1 MDSNVTRR
9 HNPFAMYCS
18 NSKCPDYIAT
28 GNHGEYVSG
37 VTTCP
42 VCGEYL
48 VDTLPPT
55 TDIPREQDHY
65 TDVEPVFET
74 ADPTEVVVVKGL
86 LESEGIPYVTTGAEK
101 FDAFRGALSPMRIN
115 PKAGIA
121 IFLVPTPLADTVRRL
136 LDDFENEESKY

>member
-1 MDSNVTRR
+1 
-9 HNPFAMYCS
+9 MYCT
-18 NSKCPDYIAT
+18 NAKCPDYIAT
-28 GNHGEYVSG
+28 GTHGEYVAG

-48 VDTLPPT
+48 VDTLPPES
-55 TDIPREQDHY
+55 DVPRDQDHY
-65 TDVEPVFET
+65 TEVEPVFET

-115 PKAGIA
+115 PTAGIA
-121 IFLVPTPLADTVRRL
+121 IFLVPTPLADSVRQL
-136 LDDFENEESKY
+136 LADFENEDSR

>member
-1 MDSNVTRR
+1 MVSRR
-9 HNPFAMYCS
+9 HNRFAMYCT
-18 NSKCPDYIAT
+18 NSKCPDFIAT
-28 GNHGEYVSG
+28 GTHGEYVAG

-48 VDTLPPT
+48 VDTLQPT
-55 TDIPREQDHY
+55 ADLPRDQSHY
-65 TDVEPVFET
+65 TEVEPVFET

-115 PKAGIA
+115 PSAGIA
-121 IFLVPTPLADTVRRL
+121 IFLVPTPLAGEVRKL
-136 LDDFENEESKY
+136 LEDFESDEPK

>member
-1 MDSNVTRR
+1 MDSARPRR
-9 HNPFAMYCS
+9 HNRHAVYCC
-18 NSKCPDYIAT
+18 NPKCPDYIAT
-28 GNHGEYVSG
+28 GSHGEYVAG

-48 VDTLPPT
+48 VDTLPP
-55 TDIPREQDHY
+55 DSDVPRDQDYY
-65 TDVEPVFET
+65 TEVEPVFET

>member
-1 MDSNVTRR
+1 MDSARPRR
-9 HNPFAMYCS
+9 HNRHAVYCC
-18 NSKCPDYIAT
+18 NPKCPDYIAT
-28 GNHGEYVSG
+28 GSHGEYVAG

-48 VDTLPPT
+48 VDTLPPES
-55 TDIPREQDHY
+55 DVPRDQDHY
-65 TDVEPVFET
+65 TEVEPVFET

>member
-1 MDSNVTRR
+1 M
-9 HNPFAMYCS
+9 HNLFAMYCS
-18 NSKCPDYIAT
+18 NPKCPDYLAT
-28 GNHGEYVSG
+28 GNHGEYVAG

-48 VDTLPPT
+48 VDTLPPA
-55 TDIPREQDHY
+55 TDMPREQSHY

-86 LESEGIPYVTTGAEK
+86 LESENIPYVTTGAEK

-115 PKAGIA
+115 PSAGIA
-121 IFLVPTPLADTVRRL
+121 IFLVPTPLAESVRQL
-136 LDDFENEESKY
+136 LEDFESDESR

>member
-1 MDSNVTRR
+1 
-9 HNPFAMYCS
+9 MYCA

-28 GNHGEYVSG
+28 GNHGEYVAG

-48 VDTLPPT
+48 VDSLPSDDPG
-55 TDIPREQDHY
+55 PRQQTHY
-65 TDVEPVFET
+65 TEVEPVFET
-74 ADPTEVVVVKGL
+74 ADPTEVVVIKGL

-115 PKAGIA
+115 PSAGIA
-121 IFLVPTPLADTVRRL
+121 IFLVPTPLADKVRQFL
-136 LDDFENEESKY
+136 EDFDSHDQE

>member
-1 MDSNVTRR
+1 
-9 HNPFAMYCS
+9 MYCP
-18 NSKCPDYIAT
+18 NAKCPDYIAT
-28 GNHGEYVSG
+28 ENHGEYVAG

-42 VCGEYL
+42 ACGEYL
-48 VDTLPPT
+48 VDTLPHT
-55 TDIPREQDHY
+55 TAIPHEQSHY

-115 PKAGIA
+115 PSAGIA
-121 IFLVPTPLADTVRRL
+121 IFLVPTPLADTVRQL
-136 LDDFENEESKY
+136 LADFENDESRK

>member
-1 MDSNVTRR
+1 MDSMTPRR
-9 HNPFAMYCS
+9 HNRDAMYCS
-18 NSKCPDYIAT
+18 NPKCPDYIAT
-28 GNHGEYVSG
+28 GSHGEYVAG

-48 VDTLPPT
+48 VDTLPPESGV
-55 TDIPREQDHY
+55 PREHSHF

-115 PKAGIA
+115 PSAGIA
-121 IFLVPTPLADTVRRL
+121 IFLVPTPLADTVRQL
-136 LDDFENEESKY
+136 LEDFENQKPK

>member
-1 MDSNVTRR
+1 
-9 HNPFAMYCS
+9 MYCT
-18 NSKCPDYIAT
+18 NSKCPDFIAT
-28 GNHGEYVSG
+28 GTHGEYVAG

-55 TDIPREQDHY
+55 ADLPRDQSHY
-65 TDVEPVFET
+65 TEVEPVFET

-115 PKAGIA
+115 PSAGIA
-121 IFLVPTPLADTVRRL
+121 IFLVPTPLADTVRQL
-136 LDDFENEESKY
+136 LEDFENDKSSF